1 MAPQGVEGFLS
12 SLKEYYN
19 TDALSDVTVTCDGQV
34 FKAHRIILS
43 AHSKCFAKA
52 LSGNW
57 KESSDGNIDI
67 KDFDPG
73 VVDAML
79 RFIYS
84 FEYDN
89 TQGTPPMIF
98 DACMYQIA
106 DKYDIAALKTESK
119 NKFELAIANGWA
131 TDDFP
136 VAANLVYVS
145 TPSEDRGLR
154 DIVVDT
160 AGKNIDQLV
169 GKDGFCELT
178 RETPDFAADLI
189 PFLCG
194 KGSESGSV
202 QKYICQSCGRIIQGE
217 FSAQIQYCP
226 YCSYR
231 IPKSH
236 KYQSRFGG
244 MDSP

>member
-1 MAPQGVEGFLS
+1 MAPQGVEGFLA

-19 TDALSDVTVTCDGQV
+19 TDYLSDITVTCEGQV

-43 AHSKCFAKA
+43 AHSKCFAKM
-52 LSGNW
+52 LNGNW
-57 KESSDGNIDI
+57 KESSEGNVEI

-84 FEYDN
+84 FEYEN

-98 DACMYQIA
+98 DAHMYQIA
-106 DKYDIAALKTESK
+106 DKYDITALKTESK
-119 NKFELAIANGWA
+119 KKFELSIANGWA

-136 VAANLVYVS
+136 VAANLVYVL

-154 DIVVDT
+154 DLVVEI
-160 AGKNIDQLV
+160 ARKNIDQLV
-169 GKDGFCELT
+169 SKDGFRELT
-178 RETPDFAADLI
+178 RETPDFSADLI

-194 KGSESGSV
+194 KGSGPRFV
-202 QKYICQSCGRIIQGE
+202 QTYTCQSCYQVVQGE
-217 FSAQIQYCP
+217 FAAKVQFCP
-226 YCSYR
+226 FCSQR
-231 IPKSH
+231 LPNLRRQNSL
-236 KYQSRFGG
+236 FG
-244 MDSP
+244 SPPPQ

>member
-1 MAPQGVEGFLS
+1 MAR
-12 SLKEYYN
+12 YYN

-43 AHSKCFAKA
+43 AHSKCLAKA
-52 LSGNW
+52 LNGSW
-57 KESSDGNIDI
+57 KESSEGNIDI
-67 KDFDPG
+67 KDFEPN

-79 RFIYS
+79 RFVYS
-84 FEYDN
+84 FEYN
-89 TQGTPPMIF
+89 NAEGTPPIVF
-98 DACMYQIA
+98 DAHMYQIA

-154 DIVVDT
+154 DIVVET
-160 AGKNIDQLV
+160 ASENIDQLV
-169 GKDGFCELT
+169 GKDGFCELI

-189 PFLCG
+189 PFLSNDSG
-194 KGSESGSV
+194 WNSTLKALGVVHAAAGSV
-202 QKYICQSCGRIIQGE
+202 QI
-217 FSAQIQYCP
+217 
-226 YCSYR
+226 
-231 IPKSH
+231 
-236 KYQSRFGG
+236 GG
-244 MDSP
+244 PIWLNEPG